1 MNLLAYAET
10 EDDALLTFVS
20 GEGNAGSRVMGQGS
34 LLGVLVCLGVLGSAA
49 RANAKVWHVP
59 GKVSTIQAAVDA
71 ARDGDEIRVA
81 PGAYCGATIDKR
93 IDLVGVGHPR
103 IIGCATGPT
112 LGAMRVGLF
121 MPGPNGKN
129 PANGT
134 KISGFVFD
142 GRGVSSA
149 NLAPLSFGIFA
160 RFARDLEISHNHF
173 EGTAQA
179 ITNTGGDR
187 WRIEHNRIRDLTVL
201 DCSGPCTGGDGIVIQ
216 LARDEVAAPGGDAA
230 PINRPEDNLV
240 LDNTIEGS
248 APDGFADFSMVGVL
262 VFAADHTTV
271 LDNKLLLR
279 DNPSAD
285 AVSQGILVTNTCCGT
300 GLSYSPGARHTILAF
315 NDGRKSELAIV
326 VEGSGGAN
334 TQGLFLFRNR
344 GEEQIEGVEKLLAL
358 ARTAAPRPR
367 AKPQL

>member
-1 MNLLAYAET
+1 
-10 EDDALLTFVS
+10 
-20 GEGNAGSRVMGQGS
+20 MGRGS
-34 LLGVLVCLGVLGSAA
+34 LLGAAVCLGLICSPALASAKLL
-49 RANAKVWHVP
+49 RVP
-59 GKVSTIQAAVDA
+59 GKFATIQAAVDN
-71 ARDGDEIRVA
+71 ARDGDEIRVS
-81 PGAYCGATIDKR
+81 PGAYCGATIGKR
-93 IDLVGVGHPR
+93 VDLVGVGNPR
-103 IIGCATGPT
+103 IIGCASGPT
-112 LGAMRVGLF
+112 LGNTRVGFF

-160 RFARDLEISHNHF
+160 RFARDIEISHNHF

-187 WRIEHNRIRDLTVL
+187 WRIEHNQIRNLTVL
-201 DCSGPCTGGDGIVIQ
+201 DCTGPCTGGDGIVIQ

-230 PINRPEDNLV
+230 PINRPEDNLI

-248 APDGFADFSMVGVL
+248 PPDGFADFSMVGIL

-271 LDNKLLLR
+271 LQNKLRLR
-279 DNPSAD
+279 DNPD
-285 AVSQGILVTNTCCGT
+285 AAAVGQGVLLTNTCCGT
-300 GLSYSPGARHTILAF
+300 GISYVPGTRNTIVAF
-315 NDGRKSELAIV
+315 NDGRKSEVAIV

-334 TQGLFLFRNR
+334 TKGLFLFRNR
-344 GEEQIEGVEKLLAL
+344 GEEQIETAQKLLAL
-358 ARTAAPRPR
+358 ARSTATPASVR
-367 AKPQL
+367 PQL

>member
-1 MNLLAYAET
+1 
-10 EDDALLTFVS
+10 
-20 GEGNAGSRVMGQGS
+20 MGRG
-34 LLGVLVCLGVLGSAA
+34 LLGALVCLSVVCSAGHA
-49 RANAKVWHVP
+49 KAKVWHVP

-71 ARDGDEIRVA
+71 AHDGDEIRVA
-81 PGAYCGATIDKR
+81 PGAYCGATVDKR
-93 IDLVGVGHPR
+93 LDLVGVGHPR
-103 IIGCATGPT
+103 IIGCDGGPA
-112 LGAMRVGLF
+112 LGALRVGF
-121 MPGPNGKN
+121 YMPGPNAQN

-149 NLAPLSFGIFA
+149 NLAPLSFGVFA
-160 RFARDLEISHNHF
+160 RFARDIEISHNHF

-201 DCSGPCTGGDGIVIQ
+201 DCPGPCTGGDGIVIQ

-240 LDNTIEGS
+240 LDNVIEGS
-248 APDGFADFSMVGVL
+248 PPDGFSAFSMVGVL

-271 LDNKLLLR
+271 LENDLRLR
-279 DNPSAD
+279 DNPAASA
-285 AVSQGILVTNTCCGT
+285 VGQGLLVTNTCCGT
-300 GLSYSPGARHTILAF
+300 GVSYLPGSRHTILAF
-315 NDGRKSELAIV
+315 NDGRKSEVAIV

-334 TQGLFLFRNR
+334 TEGLFLFRNR
-344 GEEQIEGVEKLLAL
+344 GEEQIEGVQKLMAL
-358 ARTAAPRPR
+358 SRVGSPPPR
-367 AKPQL
+367 ARPQL

>member
-1 MNLLAYAET
+1 M
-10 EDDALLTFVS
+10 
-20 GEGNAGSRVMGQGS
+20 
-34 LLGVLVCLGVLGSAA
+34 VCLGVVCSTELASA
-49 RANAKVWHVP
+49 RVLRVP
-59 GKVSTIQAAVDA
+59 GKLPTIQAAVDA
-71 ARDGDEIRVA
+71 ARDGDEIRVS

-93 IDLVGVGHPR
+93 VDLVGVGYPR
-103 IIGCATGPT
+103 IIGCANGPL
-112 LGAMRVGLF
+112 LGALRVGF
-121 MPGPNGKN
+121 YMPGPDAKN
-129 PANGT
+129 PANGS

-160 RFARDLEISHNHF
+160 RFARDIEISHNHF

-187 WRIEHNRIRDLTVL
+187 WRIEHNRIHGLTLL

-248 APDGFADFSMVGVL
+248 PPDGFADFSMVGIL

-271 LDNKLLLR
+271 LQNDLRLR
-279 DNPSAD
+279 DNPAAA
-285 AVSQGILVTNTCCGT
+285 AVSQGILLTNTCCGT
-300 GLSYSPGARHTILAF
+300 GVSYLPGTRHTIVAF
-315 NDGRKSELAIV
+315 NDGRKSEVAIV

-334 TQGLFLFRNR
+334 TQGLFLFHNR
-344 GEEQIEGVEKLLAL
+344 GEQQLETTQKLLTL
-358 ARTAAPRPR
+358 ARNAAPPAR
-367 AKPQL
+367 ARPQL